1 MKAMTKNQQEIHFKK
16 TSTSDKVFNVVVYAV
31 MILLAF
37 MCFYPFYYVF
47 IYSISDPTLA
57 QQGVT
62 LLPKGFS
69 LINYQKVI
77 QLDGIARSFVISLSR
92 TVFGTAITVVA
103 CSFFAYLVTQNLY
116 ARKVIYRFVIFT
128 MYFNAG
134 LIPMYLTYRMYHLTN
149 TFWVYIIPSAIS
161 AYYIVLLKTF
171 IEGIPESLA
180 ESAKLDGAGV
190 ITVFFKIIF
199 PLSKP
204 ILATITVFAAIA
216 QWNNWF
222 DNYIYVQNDTLK
234 TMQLMLYDYLNQASQ
249 LSQMSTS
256 SLQHGAAA
264 ATQVTA
270 QGVRMTITMVVTIPI
285 LLVYPFMQR
294 YFAKGIMLGAVK
306 G

>member
-1 MKAMTKNQQEIHFKK
+1 MRATTISMQKMHKK
-16 TSTSDKVFNVVVYAV
+16 TSTADKIFNGVVYAV

-77 QLDGIARSFVISLSR
+77 QLDGIAQSFMISLAR

-149 TFWVYIIPSAIS
+149 TFWVYIVPSAIS

-222 DNYIYVQNDTLK
+222 DNYIYVQNDALK

>member
-1 MKAMTKNQQEIHFKK
+1 MKAMTIKQRETHKK
-16 TSTSDKVFNVVVYAV
+16 TSTADKVFNGVVYVV

-47 IYSISDPTLA
+47 IYSISDPVLA

-77 QLDGIARSFVISLSR
+77 QLDGIAQSFMISLAR

-222 DNYIYVQNDTLK
+222 DNYIYVQNDALK
-234 TMQLMLYDYLNQASQ
+234 TMQLMLYDYLNQASH

>member
-1 MKAMTKNQQEIHFKK
+1 MRAMTKNMQEMHKK
-16 TSTSDKVFNVVVYAV
+16 TSTSDKVFNGVVYVV

-77 QLDGIARSFVISLSR
+77 QLDGIAQSFLISLAR

-222 DNYIYVQNDTLK
+222 DNYIYVQNDALK

>member
-1 MKAMTKNQQEIHFKK
+1 MKAMTIKQRETHKK
-16 TSTSDKVFNVVVYAV
+16 TSTADKVFNGVVYVV

-47 IYSISDPTLA
+47 IYSISDPVLA

-77 QLDGIARSFVISLSR
+77 QLDGIVQSFMISLAR

-161 AYYIVLLKTF
+161 AA
-171 IEGIPESLA
+171 S
-180 ESAKLDGAGV
+180 KL
-190 ITVFFKIIF
+190 
-199 PLSKP
+199 
-204 ILATITVFAAIA
+204 ILAADDAEYAQIKAETEAEFEEIGLQEVIDWYTNAWNTAKEQAA
-216 QWNNWF
+216 Q
-222 DNYIYVQNDTLK
+222 YK
-234 TMQLMLYDYLNQASQ
+234 
-249 LSQMSTS
+249 
-256 SLQHGAAA
+256 
-264 ATQVTA
+264 
-270 QGVRMTITMVVTIPI
+270 
-285 LLVYPFMQR
+285 
-294 YFAKGIMLGAVK
+294 
-306 G
+306 

>member
-1 MKAMTKNQQEIHFKK
+1 MKAMTIKQRETHKK
-16 TSTSDKVFNVVVYAV
+16 TSTADKVFNGVVYVV

-47 IYSISDPTLA
+47 IYSISDPVLA

-77 QLDGIARSFVISLSR
+77 QLDGIVQSFMISLAR

-222 DNYIYVQNDTLK
+222 DNYIYVQNDALK

>member
-1 MKAMTKNQQEIHFKK
+1 M
-16 TSTSDKVFNVVVYAV
+16 
-31 MILLAF
+31 
-37 MCFYPFYYVF
+37 
-47 IYSISDPTLA
+47 
-57 QQGVT
+57 T

>member
-1 MKAMTKNQQEIHFKK
+1 MKAMTIKQWETHKK
-16 TSTSDKVFNVVVYAV
+16 TSTADKVFNGVVYVV

-47 IYSISDPTLA
+47 IYSISDPVLA

-77 QLDGIARSFVISLSR
+77 QLDGIAQSFMISLAR

-222 DNYIYVQNDTLK
+222 DNYIYVQNDALK

>member
-1 MKAMTKNQQEIHFKK
+1 MRATTINTQKMHKK
-16 TSTSDKVFNVVVYAV
+16 TSTADKIFNGVVYAV

-77 QLDGIARSFVISLSR
+77 QLDGIAQSFMISLAR

-149 TFWVYIIPSAIS
+149 TFWVYIVPSAIS

-222 DNYIYVQNDTLK
+222 DNYIYVQNDALK

>member
-1 MKAMTKNQQEIHFKK
+1 MRATTISMQKMHKK
-16 TSTSDKVFNVVVYAV
+16 TSTADKIFNGVVYAV

-77 QLDGIARSFVISLSR
+77 QLDGIAQSFMISLAR

-222 DNYIYVQNDTLK
+222 DNYIYVQNDALK

>member
-1 MKAMTKNQQEIHFKK
+1 MKTKKKNQQEIHFKK

>member
-1 MKAMTKNQQEIHFKK
+1 MKAMTIKQRETHKK
-16 TSTSDKVFNVVVYAV
+16 TSTADKVFNGVVYVV

-47 IYSISDPTLA
+47 IYSISDPVLA

-77 QLDGIARSFVISLSR
+77 QLDGIAQSFMISLAR

-222 DNYIYVQNDTLK
+222 DNYIYVQNDALK

>member
-1 MKAMTKNQQEIHFKK
+1 MRATTISMQKMHKK
-16 TSTSDKVFNVVVYAV
+16 TSTADKIFNGVVYAV

-77 QLDGIARSFVISLSR
+77 QLDGIAQSFMISLAR

-199 PLSKP
+199 PLSRP

-222 DNYIYVQNDTLK
+222 DNYIYVQNDALK

>member
-1 MKAMTKNQQEIHFKK
+1 MRAMTKNMQEMHKK
-16 TSTSDKVFNVVVYAV
+16 TSTSDKVFNGVVYVV

-62 LLPKGFS
+62 LLPRGFS

-77 QLDGIARSFVISLSR
+77 QLDGIAQSFVISLAR

-222 DNYIYVQNDTLK
+222 DNYIYVQNDALK